1 MLYID
6 GINLRF
12 LVKELH
18 EKLKGKKVS
27 RIIQYDNLSFS
38 LFFGKD
44 NLYFSINPSLPL
56 IYLKENKE
64 LAPEKP
70 LNFSLSLKKFLL
82 SAQIEKIEQLDYDRI
97 VIMSFSKID
106 ELGDFKEYRLII
118 ELTGKHSNI
127 FILDKENKILDLA
140 KKFSLEESSLRLL
153 MPHAPYEEPKVDDK
167 VLYNTVDE
175 ETFNRIKG
183 NLSREVQGFGKF
195 NNEKCTDYN
204 IFSNILNEAVTPTI
218 YYENN
223 KIIFAS
229 FLTYDKF
236 AHLESETFESCNEL
250 INYYTEKT
258 LSNNFIS
265 ALKKE
270 LDKGLHSRIKKHE
283 KILGN
288 LKKDQNEM
296 DKYDRL
302 KEIGDILA
310 ANLYAI
316 KPRSKM
322 VEAYDFYKNINIFI
336 DLDEKRTPQQ
346 NLDSYYKRYNKGKRG
361 VVHAIERE
369 KLISEELRYF
379 NELLFF
385 LDKAE
390 NVEVLKDLKEEFMQN
405 GILPKKQIKGKLKK
419 VIINPPFEII
429 EDSRVYY
436 GRNNKENEYITFKL
450 ADGDDLWFHIKD
462 LPGSHVII
470 KTNLEVTTESLILET
485 AKLCAAN
492 SKVSKGNR
500 VRIDYC
506 KKKFVKKPKGSAV
519 GNVIYSNEKSI
530 FIDI

>member
-12 LVKELH
+12 LVKELN
-18 EKLKGKKVS
+18 EKLKGKKIS

-38 LFFGKD
+38 LFLGKE

-56 IYLKENKE
+56 IYLKESKE

-82 SAQIEKIEQLDYDRI
+82 SAQVEKIEQLHYDRI
-97 VIMSFSKID
+97 VIISFSKID
-106 ELGDFKEYRLII
+106 ELGDFKEYKMIV

-127 FILDKENKILDLA
+127 FILDKENKILDLV

-153 MPHAPYEEPKVDDK
+153 MPHAPYEEPKVDNK
-167 VLYNTVDE
+167 LLYDDVDE
-175 ETFNRIKG
+175 QIFDKIKG

-195 NNEKCTDYN
+195 NNERCTNYN
-204 IFSNILNEAVTPTI
+204 IFSNILNEAVMPTI

-223 KIIFAS
+223 KIVFAS

-236 AHLESETFESCNEL
+236 NHLESETFESCNEL

-283 KILGN
+283 KILIN
-288 LKKDQNEM
+288 LKKDQSEM
-296 DKYDRL
+296 DKYDRF

-310 ANLYAI
+310 ANLYAV
-316 KPRSKM
+316 KPRMKA
-322 VEAYDFYKNINIFI
+322 VEVYDFYKDSNIFI
-336 DLDEKRTPQQ
+336 ELDEKLTPQQ
-346 NLDSYYKRYNKGKRG
+346 NLDSYYKKYNKGKRG
-361 VVHAIERE
+361 VIHAIERE
-369 KLISEELRYF
+369 ELISQELKYF
-379 NELLFF
+379 NELLYF
-385 LDKAE
+385 LDKAD

-419 VIINPPFEII
+419 SVINPPFEVI
-429 EDSRVYY
+429 EDCRVYY

-450 ADGDDLWFHIKD
+450 ADSEDLWFHIKD
-462 LPGSHVII
+462 LPGSHVVI
-470 KTNLEVTTESLILET
+470 KSSSEVPSESLILET